1 MQCGQRRRRERGF
14 PHPPSS
20 STGDVAHRCDDA
32 RHVPTKTDSRHPGR
46 TGRERADRAVL
57 HSYRRRGLGQQ
68 PVPAGPGD
76 TPCSATHR
84 SAGVRDSAGRA
95 SSTTGLVRPTSSPA
109 PLGGRTERAQAGAA
123 PTGATG
129 IVRDAISA
137 SGGLG
142 EPWCLDGV
150 TAVRVGNVLLEVDAW
165 LRNAACPMA
174 WRRVEPGL
182 YRCGGYVVG
191 QLDTGEWFADGP
203 VVDRCFDHK
212 RDAQA
217 ACAAARR

>member
-1 MQCGQRRRRERGF
+1 MNEDFLIRRRHPPGMSHTDAMMPGMSQRRPTVATPAVQAANALTARCCTRIGVAGWV
-14 PHPPSS
+14 SS
-20 STGDVAHRCDDA
+20 PFQPAQETLPA
-32 RHVPTKTDSRHPGR
+32 VPRIG
-46 TGRERADRAVL
+46 
-57 HSYRRRGLGQQ
+57 
-68 PVPAGPGD
+68 
-76 TPCSATHR
+76 